1 MSRRN
6 ALLGLLLAGLVVLDL
21 LTLPGGGPS
30 RAIGPLLPGLDVAAA
45 AEVELRADG
54 TEPLVLRREGGAWT
68 LPSTLGYAA
77 QGSLAEDLLT
87 RLASLSTLDLV
98 TEDPARHREYGVDQ
112 GTLITVRDAEGA
124 TLAALLQGG
133 ITPDR
138 RATYGRS
145 PAEDRTY
152 RLPLLSPVRLDPDWW
167 LDARLLTFE
176 PGLVRR
182 VELAEGDRVLVLE
195 RDLAR
200 VGVWRTPAGDPA
212 SGSSVDALLDALRS
226 TFLSEVVEARPLE
239 QAAWSVT
246 LVLADGTRRGLVAA
260 ATGEGGADVSV
271 LESPFRVRL
280 DAAAWRRLRAA
291 SAALLP

>member
-30 RAIGPLLPGLDVAAA
+30 RAIGPLLRTRRGGRGGRAARGRDAAA
-45 AEVELRADG
+45 SAPPRA
-54 TEPLVLRREGGAWT
+54 AWT

-98 TEDPARHREYGVDQ
+98 TEDAARHREYGVDQ

-133 ITPDR
+133 VTPDR

-152 RLPLLSPVRLDPDWW
+152 RLPLLAPVRLDPDWW

-182 VELAEGDRVLVLE
+182 VERSRASAPRPRSRPRAWGCG
-195 RDLAR
+195 AR
-200 VGVWRTPAGDPA
+200 PQGPGRR
-212 SGSSVDALLDALRS
+212 LLGRRAPRRAV
-226 TFLSEVVEARPLE
+226 FLSECWSPSLE
-239 QAAWSVT
+239 QAA
-246 LVLADGTRRGLVAA
+246 GR
-260 ATGEGGADVSV
+260 
-271 LESPFRVRL
+271 
-280 DAAAWRRLRAA
+280 
-291 SAALLP
+291 